1 MNADF
6 SGADTSTGDFVL
18 INTGNVADEDNAKL
32 YVKGE
37 SAFTF
42 VTDLSGTAGIQGPQ
56 GPQGV

>member
-42 VTDLSGTAGIQGPQ
+42 VTDLSGAAGI
-56 GPQGV
+56 